1 MTASPAGSPWRII
14 NPPGLAKPVG
24 YSYAVESVR
33 GRRITVAGQV
43 AMDETGAV
51 VHRGD
56 IVRQAAMAFAHVRA
70 VLDAADARP
79 EHLVRLRLFVTDIPA
94 YQAGSKAVG
103 AAYREH
109 LGRWFPA
116 MTLVQVVRL
125 YDDGAMI
132 EVEAEAVVP
141 DEA

>member
-1 MTASPAGSPWRII
+1 MTASPDHPPWRTI
-14 NPPGLAKPVG
+14 NPPDLAKPVG

-56 IVRQAAMAFAHVRA
+56 IVAQAVMAFGHVRA
-70 VLDAADARP
+70 VLDAAGARP
-79 EHLVRLRLFVTDIPA
+79 EHLVRMRIFVTDIPA
-94 YQAGSKAVG
+94 YQAGGKAVG
-103 AAYREH
+103 AAYRE
-109 LGRWFPA
+109 LFGRWYPA

-132 EVEAEAVVP
+132 EIEAEAVVP
-141 DEA
+141 E